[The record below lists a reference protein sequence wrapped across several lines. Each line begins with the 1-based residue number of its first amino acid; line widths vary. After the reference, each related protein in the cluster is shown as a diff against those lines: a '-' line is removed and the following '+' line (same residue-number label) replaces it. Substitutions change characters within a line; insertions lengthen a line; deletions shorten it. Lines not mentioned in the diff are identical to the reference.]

1 MKAQFPEWR
10 NIDEEEGQEDDTDR
24 KENRYQRLMNRVIRQ
39 GVKTKVLMLSATP
52 VNNRFNDLK
61 NQLQL
66 AYEGKVENINAALDM
81 ERSIDE
87 VFRNAQTVY
96 NRWAKLDVKERTT
109 ERLLNELSFDF
120 FQLLDAVTI
129 ARSRSHIM
137 KYYDTKDIAIFR
149 PV

>member
-1 MKAQFPEWR
+1 
-10 NIDEEEGQEDDTDR
+10 
-24 KENRYQRLMNRVIRQ
+24 MNRVIRQ

-66 AYEGKVENINAALDM
+66 AYEGKVENINEELDM
-81 ERSIDE
+81 DHSIDD

-120 FQLLDAVTI
+120 FQLLDASCSATPVLPTMPRKSI
-129 ARSRSHIM
+129 STKSSSSYWIGRTMRLSRIS
-137 KYYDTKDIAIFR
+137 K
-149 PV
+149 

>member
-1 MKAQFPEWR
+1 
-10 NIDEEEGQEDDTDR
+10 
-24 KENRYQRLMNRVIRQ
+24 MNRVIRQ

-66 AYEGKVENINAALDM
+66 AYEGKVENINEELDM
-81 ERSIDE
+81 DHSIDD

-120 FQLLDAVTI
+120 SNCWTHPVPRLLFYRRCPENQYLRKVQAVTGLGG
-129 ARSRSHIM
+129 R
-137 KYYDTKDIAIFR
+137 
-149 PV
+149 

>member
-1 MKAQFPEWR
+1 
-10 NIDEEEGQEDDTDR
+10 
-24 KENRYQRLMNRVIRQ
+24 MNRVIRQ

-66 AYEGKVENINAALDM
+66 AYEGKVENIHAELDM
-81 ERSIDE
+81 DHSIDD

-120 FQLLDAVTI
+120 FQLLDASCSATLALPTMPRKSI
-129 ARSRSHIM
+129 STKSLSSCWIGETMRPSRIS
-137 KYYDTKDIAIFR
+137 K
-149 PV
+149 